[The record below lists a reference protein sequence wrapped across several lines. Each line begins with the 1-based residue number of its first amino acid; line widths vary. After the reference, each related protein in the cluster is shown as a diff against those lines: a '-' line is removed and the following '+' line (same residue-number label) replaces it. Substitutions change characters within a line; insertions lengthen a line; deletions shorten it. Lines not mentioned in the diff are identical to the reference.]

1 MAQNGIF
8 RNAMGGFNKQDVLQ
22 YIDGITGEWGSER
35 EALNNKL
42 NDANNTIK
50 ALQEQLAEMA
60 QRAEEAEQ
68 RAEEAQQMAKFCDT
82 QLAEVQQQLY
92 HATADLTNTQT
103 ANRQLQEQ
111 LDEAQRHVA
120 QLEDSVNDLT
130 NQRDEAIAAVADAK
144 QQVNSVNELEQK
156 LAQKDEQI
164 EGMQK
169 MLARYEKVLGTA
181 EEAEQRVDG
190 IVRPLI
196 NQANKQAD
204 DTLDRVQAALAALL
218 AQLGEVQGNVEQ
230 RRLALQRCK
239 EDSDS
244 RLTAAFGDLMEEDR
258 RPRSINHF
266 FR

>member
-1 MAQNGIF
+1 MAQNGMF

-22 YIDGITGEWGSER
+22 YIDGVTAEWNVER
-35 EALNNKL
+35 EALNHQISES
-42 NDANNTIK
+42 A
-50 ALQEQLAEMA
+50 AAVQQMQEQLKSLMQQAA
-60 QRAEEAEQ
+60 EAEQ
-68 RAEEAQQMAKFCDT
+68 RAQDAEQKVQVSDA

-92 HATADLTNTQT
+92 DATADL
-103 ANRQLQEQ
+103 AASRSALE
-111 LDEAQRHVA
+111 EAQGRTA
-120 QLEDSVNDLT
+120 LLEQQVTDLT
-130 NQRDEAIAAVADAK
+130 RQRDDAIAAVADAK
-144 QQVNSVNELEQK
+144 AQGAIVPELEAK
-156 LAQKDEQI
+156 LKHKDEQMA
-164 EGMQK
+164 GMQQ
-169 MLARYEKVLGTA
+169 AITRYEKVLGTA
-181 EEAEQRVDG
+181 EEAEKRVDG

-244 RLTAAFGDLMEEDR
+244 RLTAAFGDLMEEQN
-258 RPRSINHF
+258 RPSANHF

>member
-1 MAQNGIF
+1 MAQNGMF

-22 YIDGITGEWGSER
+22 YIDGVTAEWNVER
-35 EALNNKL
+35 EALNHQISES
-42 NDANNTIK
+42 A
-50 ALQEQLAEMA
+50 AAVQQMQEQLKSLMQQVA
-60 QRAEEAEQ
+60 EAEQ
-68 RAEEAQQMAKFCDT
+68 RAQDAVQKAQVSDA

-92 HATADLTNTQT
+92 DATADLAAAKSYNEQMQT
-103 ANRQLQEQ
+103 S
-111 LDEAQRHVA
+111 LDEAQARIA
-120 QLEDSVNDLT
+120 QLEQNAADLAR
-130 NQRDEAIAAVADAK
+130 QRDDAIAAVADAK
-144 QQVNSVNELEQK
+144 AQVAIVPELEAK
-156 LAQKDEQI
+156 LKHKDEQMA
-164 EGMQK
+164 GMQQAI
-169 MLARYEKVLGTA
+169 ARYEKVLGTA
-181 EEAEQRVDG
+181 EEAEKRVDG

-244 RLTAAFGDLMEEDR
+244 RLTAAFGDLMEEPN
-258 RPRSINHF
+258 RPSANHF

>member
-1 MAQNGIF
+1 MAQNGMF

-22 YIDGITGEWGSER
+22 YIDGVTAEWNVER
-35 EALNNKL
+35 EGLGRQISESAEAVKS
-42 NDANNTIK
+42 
-50 ALQEQLAEMA
+50 LQEQVNALLQQVA
-60 QRAEEAEQ
+60 EAEQ
-68 RAEEAQQMAKFCDT
+68 KALEAEQKAQVSDA

-92 HATADLTNTQT
+92 DATADLAAAQSVNEQM
-103 ANRQLQEQ
+103 QEA
-111 LDEAQRHVA
+111 LDEAQARIA
-120 QLEDSVNDLT
+120 QLEQNAADLAR
-130 NQRDEAIAAVADAK
+130 QRDDAIAAVADAK
-144 QQVNSVNELEQK
+144 AQVAIVPELEEK
-156 LAQKDEQI
+156 LHRKDEQMA
-164 EGMQK
+164 GMQQAI
-169 MLARYEKVLGTA
+169 ARYEKVLGTA

-244 RLTAAFGDLMEEDR
+244 RLTAAFGDLMEEQN
-258 RPRSINHF
+258 RPSANHF